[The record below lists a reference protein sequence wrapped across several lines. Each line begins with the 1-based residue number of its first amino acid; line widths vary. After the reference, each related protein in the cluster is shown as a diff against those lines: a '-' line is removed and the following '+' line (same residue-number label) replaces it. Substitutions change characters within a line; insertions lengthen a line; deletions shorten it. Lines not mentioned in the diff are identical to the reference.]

1 MTVDEARL
9 VLGALDTLGVALAD
23 EDHCWTE
30 GERTIFEMAT
40 VTLSEVIEPMAP
52 VDYEI

>member
-40 VTLSEVIEPMAP
+40 VILAESIEPTEAN
-52 VDYEI
+52 DYEI

>member
-1 MTVDEARL
+1 MTIDEARL

-23 EDHCWTE
+23 EGHCWTD

-40 VTLSEVIEPMAP
+40 AIMAGVIEPMEP